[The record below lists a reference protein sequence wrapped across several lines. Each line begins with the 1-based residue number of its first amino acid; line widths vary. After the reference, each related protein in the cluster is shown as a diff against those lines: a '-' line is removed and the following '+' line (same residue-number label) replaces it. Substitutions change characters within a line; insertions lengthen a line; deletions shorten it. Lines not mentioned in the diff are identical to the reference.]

1 MMRRPTNH
9 HHSGNGGNSG
19 NGNNRNYEVLL
30 SSAMAVSVMTAL
42 RAESHYSECQSNT
55 TPITATK
62 SEDISKAPPRNVT
75 AHRMRSLRARNLDD
89 KYKVD
94 WKTVLG
100 EGAYGSVHPA
110 RVANTGEKV
119 ALKKISKRYTDT
131 SSFRRETD
139 ALLRI
144 YSNGGH
150 PSISGLRDMYE
161 DYDHYYLVMDLV
173 SGGEMFDHLIE
184 FGAYSEA
191 DAARLM
197 REVASALAFL
207 HGVGV
212 SHADL
217 KPENLLLC
225 SRRRINGTIK
235 MIDFGCAVVTQDNY
249 HDDDLEDEV
258 YEDVEMRPKSR
269 KRWLGLGSSSEA
281 STKKRDEENEQT
293 TGTTAYWPPERFHD
307 ARATPDPAA
316 DMWAVGIILFIMLT
330 GVHPFDLT
338 GVAPDS
344 EIEEQIKRDPTPP
357 ITPELTSHLSPSAID
372 LLGRLFAPDPK
383 ERCTAEE
390 MLNHPWIAGDEATT
404 EVMELSAEKLSKYKN
419 LRAVI
424 EAGIFSILIEHGN
437 RDMALNEYTPHV
449 IYNKDGK
456 SSANPATSVIK
467 RAFEIFDG
475 EGKGFVT
482 ADDLGRVV
490 DRTGQE
496 LSESDLKD
504 MQTAKRME
512 GQEQKNSN
520 INDPSGQIYNNG
532 GDTTRGLSLSD
543 FSSLCGGL
551 KHKHYP
557 KGHIIFRAGEIGEA
571 MYFINSGK
579 VEIQTRK
586 GQLVH
591 ILRHGDFFGEGS
603 LLEENNH
610 RFSSAKCAT
619 PVDVIKI
626 KRSDFKTY
634 IENSPTARDTLRFK
648 WRARSMGD
656 AKAMIRLQANVG
668 TKVLKKG
675 DVVYKEGNMGKSM
688 YFVDENNGGKFEVKH
703 GDVTV
708 HHYGKGESFGESSL
722 LLERPRS
729 STVICSSD
737 TCIIHEMKGSDFH
750 EFLKNRPETKAILEN
765 MCRKRLFK
773 RAIKSY
779 SLLKKRGLSNDDL
792 TKAFEEADLNNS
804 GDISL
809 DELRKLMHAMDP
821 TIAEKDIVGLLNF
834 VDVDQDGKINK
845 IEFKR
850 IFRQFG
856 DAKS

>member
-1 MMRRPTNH
+1 
-9 HHSGNGGNSG
+9 
-19 NGNNRNYEVLL
+19 
-30 SSAMAVSVMTAL
+30 MTAL
-42 RAESHYSECQSNT
+42 RVAETDRQYSECAAVT
-55 TPITATK
+55 TPIRT
-62 SEDISKAPPRNVT
+62 DSKAPPRNVT

-89 KYKVD
+89 KYRVD

-150 PSISGLRDMYE
+150 PSVTGLRDMYE

-225 SRRRINGTIK
+225 SRRRVNGTIK

-249 HDDDLEDEV
+249 HDDDLQDEV

-269 KRWLGLGSSSEA
+269 KRWLGLGLSGPDGPENESATAVPETNA
-281 STKKRDEENEQT
+281 ATKKRSEENEQT
-293 TGTTAYWPPERFHD
+293 TGTTAYWPPERFHNP
-307 ARATPDPAA
+307 RSTPDPSA

-344 EIEEQIKRDPTPP
+344 DIEDQIKRDPAPP
-357 ITPELTSHLSPSAID
+357 ITPELTSHLSDAAID
-372 LLGRLFAPDPK
+372 LLRRTFAPDPK
-383 ERCTAEE
+383 DRITADE

-404 EVMELSAEKLSKYKN
+404 EVMEKSAQKLSKYKD

-424 EAGIFSILIEHGN
+424 EAGIFSILIENGN

-456 SSANPATSVIK
+456 SSAANPATSVIK

-496 LSESDLKD
+496 LSESSMMD
-504 MQTAKRME
+504 MQKAKRME
-512 GQEQKNSN
+512 GQEERQQQRRRRPRNNSEN
-520 INDPSGQIYNNG
+520 
-532 GDTTRGLSLSD
+532 TTRGLSLSD
-543 FSSLCGGL
+543 FSNLCGGL

-557 KGHIIFRAGEIGEA
+557 KGHIIFHAGEIGEA

-688 YFVDENNGGKFEVKH
+688 YFVDENNGGRFEVKH

-708 HHYGKGESFGESSL
+708 HHYDKGESFGESSL

-737 TCIIHEMKGSDFH
+737 TCILHEMKGSDFH
-750 EFLKNRPETKAILEN
+750 AFLKNRPETKAMLEN

-773 RAIKSY
+773 KAIKAY
-779 SLLKKRGLSNDDL
+779 SLLQKRGLSNDDL
-792 TKAFEEADLNNS
+792 TKAFEDADLSKS
-804 GDISL
+804 GDLTL
-809 DELRKLMHAMDP
+809 DELRKLMNAMDP

-834 VDVDQDGKINK
+834 VDVDQDGKMNI

-856 DAKS
+856 DSKK